1 MARTGGRQ
9 RSPDNGRSEEE
20 SDFFVRALARG
31 LAIVALFD
39 IEHPEWSLTDI
50 CARTG
55 MSKTTAYRM
64 VRTLEVKDFL
74 EHDAK
79 TERYHLG
86 KAGLPGAY
94 LLMSSVGFLRS
105 AHPFL
110 EELARATGET
120 VELTVGSAEGAVVVD
135 EVATTHPFRLNRPT
149 GRILSNMANSSFRM
163 HVAHRPL
170 SEQRK
175 IIAAPRHQW
184 TPTTAA
190 DPTELLRRLAAEK
203 SEGLAFDMEELDLGV
218 CAASAPVFE
227 HDGSVKAVLSVVAPA
242 ERFGPRE
249 RRRKSEILR
258 VTAAKM
264 TDYLSARSIGS

>member
-1 MARTGGRQ
+1 
-9 RSPDNGRSEEE
+9 
-20 SDFFVRALARG
+20 
-31 LAIVALFD
+31 
-39 IEHPEWSLTDI
+39 
-50 CARTG
+50 

-135 EVATTHPFRLNRPT
+135 EVATAHPFRLNRPT
-149 GRILSNMANSSFRM
+149 GRILSNLANSSFRM
-163 HVAHRPL
+163 HVANRPL
-170 SEQRK
+170 AEQRK
-175 IIAAPRHQW
+175 IIAAPQHQW
-184 TPTTAA
+184 TP
-190 DPTELLRRLAAEK
+190 
-203 SEGLAFDMEELDLGV
+203 
-218 CAASAPVFE
+218 
-227 HDGSVKAVLSVVAPA
+227 AVAVTNRWNCCGGWP
-242 ERFGPRE
+242 
-249 RRRKSEILR
+249 RRRAKDSPSIWRSWTWECAR
-258 VTAAKM
+258 PPRPSSSATA
-264 TDYLSARSIGS
+264 R